1 MSAEQA
7 KASLAYI
14 THAAN
19 VLAPSARHIE
29 TINDRE
35 EKTMKQPNK
44 PRSHLFI
51 PHTDQ
56 RIYCGKS
63 AQDDAIE
70 NTPCGSD
77 QPISC
82 GACGS
87 KGWLWC
93 IAEGDHP
100 PREEIQR
107 CDACLKFANDQAA
120 LEAVVKAAES
130 QPALLR
136 FVEEVALLKHEGDP
150 GDDGDAFEPT
160 SEDTIATLN
169 QLVLEARQ
177 LLGTADKCQKCEA
190 VVPYVIGCP
199 GGTELCQ
206 DCFDAGQN

>member
-82 GACGS
+82 S
-87 KGWLWC
+87 
-93 IAEGDHP
+93 
-100 PREEIQR
+100 
-107 CDACLKFANDQAA
+107 
-120 LEAVVKAAES
+120 
-130 QPALLR
+130 LR
-136 FVEEVALLKHEGDP
+136 W
-150 GDDGDAFEPT
+150 
-160 SEDTIATLN
+160 
-169 QLVLEARQ
+169 
-177 LLGTADKCQKCEA
+177 
-190 VVPYVIGCP
+190 
-199 GGTELCQ
+199 
-206 DCFDAGQN
+206 